1 MWDLINVNDSPFL
14 TVEQLETGMA
24 TVTQTEEF
32 FDCHPAVTAAFRLSK
47 KRDETIK
54 EEEIKTKGMTYDKDT
69 FSKRIFFKTTK
80 NIETF

>member
-47 KRDETIK
+47 KKDETIK
-54 EEEIKTKGMTYDKDT
+54 EEEIKTKGMTYYKIL
-69 FSKRIFFKTTK
+69 FQSEFLRRQKKY
-80 NIETF
+80 

>member
-54 EEEIKTKGMTYDKDT
+54 EEEIKTKGMTYYKIL
-69 FSKRIFFKTTK
+69 FQSEFFRRQKK
-80 NIETF
+80 Y

>member
-47 KRDETIK
+47 KKDETIK
-54 EEEIKTKGMTYDKDT
+54 EEEIKTKGMTYYKIL
-69 FSKRIFFKTTK
+69 FQSEFFRRQKK
-80 NIETF
+80 Y

>member
-47 KRDETIK
+47 KKDETIK
-54 EEEIKTKGMTYDKDT
+54 EEEIKTKGMTYYKIL
-69 FSKRIFFKTTK
+69 FQSKFFRRQKK
-80 NIETF
+80 Y